1 MFLRF
6 RLRHTFMPW
15 LRQKMLEKIAKNKTQ
30 LQITHGL
37 IDKLLV
43 NGWKKASLERKKIKE
58 IYEEEKFISQ
68 FVIVY

>member
-1 MFLRF
+1 MFLSF

-15 LRQKMLEKIAKNKTQ
+15 LHQKMLEKIAKNNTQ

-68 FVIVY
+68 FVLV